1 MRIDRG
7 IWGKSALATLQD
19 RERSREKN
27 QGGGQTG
34 NCQGYGSREDSKNSG
49 RVLPV
54 KEVMLRQEE
63 SRLAEQ
69 LGNWYGV

>member
-19 RERSREKN
+19 RERSREKK
-27 QGGGQTG
+27 QGGGQLAIARAME
-34 NCQGYGSREDSKNSG
+34 SREDSKNSG

-54 KEVMLRQEE
+54 KEVVLQQEE
-63 SRLAEQ
+63 GRLVEQ
-69 LGNWYGV
+69 LGT